1 MVKFTNEKQRKRDG
15 YNMKES
21 EMTKVCGFY
30 LNDWHLTTM
39 LLPQINKLMNKNEK
53 VQTIFENGIKNNI
66 EEIISKMNLKPETVK
81 QILEINWNS
90 NKICKFSEI
99 KKQIEENT
107 IDGQT
112 VNIIISGSDK
122 YIEIVN
128 EIIEKVEKTVK
139 GKQITIINCYESTEN
154 REIDKILDKHDYVLN
169 TSGIKEKNE
178 VFVNYKKKNELN
190 LLG

>member
-1 MVKFTNEKQRKRDG
+1 
-15 YNMKES
+15 MKES